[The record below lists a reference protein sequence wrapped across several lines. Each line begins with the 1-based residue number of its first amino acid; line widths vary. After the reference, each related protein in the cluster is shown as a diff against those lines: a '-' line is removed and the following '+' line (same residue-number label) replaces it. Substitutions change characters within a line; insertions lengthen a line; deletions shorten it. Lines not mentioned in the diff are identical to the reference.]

1 MCGEI
6 CPKMEIKRSAL
17 IVRLGESTIDNKL
30 IFLKHNSNICK
41 LLTKNEPSKRSS

>member
-30 IFLKHNSNICK
+30 IFLKHNDICK
-41 LLTKNEPSKRSS
+41 LLTKNKETFDN